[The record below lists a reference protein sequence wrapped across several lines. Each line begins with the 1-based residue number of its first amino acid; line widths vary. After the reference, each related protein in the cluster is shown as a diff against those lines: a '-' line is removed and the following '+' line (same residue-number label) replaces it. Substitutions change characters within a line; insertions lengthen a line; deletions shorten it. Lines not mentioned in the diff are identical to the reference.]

1 MTFFEYF
8 NSQFSM
14 LQQLDFCLRLV
25 AACLCGAAIGY
36 QRSKHFKEGGIRT
49 HIIVC
54 CAASLIM
61 VISKYGFV
69 DMANVGGAALSG
81 TRGADP
87 ARVAAQVVSGI
98 GFLGAGVIFKNDGI
112 VKGLSAAACIWAT
125 AAIGLAMGAGMWIV
139 GLAATV
145 LVTLLQW
152 MLYHFAAWTDAYA
165 TSRLHFT
172 VENGHEFNRSL
183 TEQLDQWKA
192 HPVNSRITRRKDGT
206 TDYDLTIR
214 RRTEISYAEMKDFM
228 ESHPEILSV
237 SNSSL

>member
-69 DMANVGGAALSG
+69 DMTNVGGAALSG

-183 TEQLDQWKA
+183 TEQLDQWNA
-192 HPVNSRITRRKDGT
+192 HPINSRITRRKDGT

>member
-69 DMANVGGAALSG
+69 DMANAGDAALSG
-81 TRGADP
+81 TRAADP

-125 AAIGLAMGAGMWIV
+125 AAIGLAMGSGMWIV

>member
-69 DMANVGGAALSG
+69 DMVNAGDAALSG
-81 TRGADP
+81 TRSADP

>member
-69 DMANVGGAALSG
+69 DLTNVGGAALSG

-98 GFLGAGVIFKNDGI
+98 GFLGAGVIFKNEGI

-183 TEQLDQWKA
+183 TEQLDRWKA

>member
-1 MTFFEYF
+1 MTFIEYF

-61 VISKYGFV
+61 IISKYGFV
-69 DMANVGGAALSG
+69 DLTNTAGTALSG

-87 ARVAAQVVSGI
+87 ARIAAQVVIRI
-98 GFLGAGVIFKNDGI
+98 GLLGAGVIFKNDGI

-125 AAIGLAMGAGMWIV
+125 AAIGLAMGSGMWIV
-139 GLAATV
+139 GVVATV

-152 MLYHFAAWTDAYA
+152 MLYHFAAWSDAYA

-172 VENGHEFNRSL
+172 VENGHEFNRCL
-183 TEQLDQWKA
+183 TEQLDLWKA

-206 TDYDLTIR
+206 TDYDLIIR

>member
-69 DMANVGGAALSG
+69 DMTNAGDAALSG

-125 AAIGLAMGAGMWIV
+125 AAIGLAMGSGMWIV

-152 MLYHFAAWTDAYA
+152 MLYPFAAWTDAYA
-165 TSRLHFT
+165 TRRLHFT

-192 HPVNSRITRRKDGT
+192 HPINSRITRRKDGT

>member
-69 DMANVGGAALSG
+69 DMTNVGGAALSG

-87 ARVAAQVVSGI
+87 ARIAAQVVSGI
-98 GFLGAGVIFKNDGI
+98 GFLGAGVIFKNEGI

-139 GLAATV
+139 GVVAAV

-152 MLYHFAAWTDAYA
+152 MLYHFAAWSDAYA

-183 TEQLDQWKA
+183 TEQLDLWKA

-206 TDYDLTIR
+206 TDYDLTVR

>member
-69 DMANVGGAALSG
+69 DMANAGDAALSG
-81 TRGADP
+81 TRAADP

-98 GFLGAGVIFKNDGI
+98 GFLGAGV
-112 VKGLSAAACIWAT
+112 S
-125 AAIGLAMGAGMWIV
+125 
-139 GLAATV
+139 
-145 LVTLLQW
+145 
-152 MLYHFAAWTDAYA
+152 
-165 TSRLHFT
+165 SR
-172 VENGHEFNRSL
+172 
-183 TEQLDQWKA
+183 A
-192 HPVNSRITRRKDGT
+192 
-206 TDYDLTIR
+206 
-214 RRTEISYAEMKDFM
+214 
-228 ESHPEILSV
+228 
-237 SNSSL
+237 

>member
-69 DMANVGGAALSG
+69 DMANAGGAALSG

-183 TEQLDQWKA
+183 TEQLDQWNA
-192 HPVNSRITRRKDGT
+192 HPINSRITRRKDGT

>member
-69 DMANVGGAALSG
+69 DMANAGDAALSG

-125 AAIGLAMGAGMWIV
+125 AAIGLAMGSGMWIV

-183 TEQLDQWKA
+183 TEQLDQWNA
-192 HPVNSRITRRKDGT
+192 HPINSRITRRKDGT

>member
-69 DMANVGGAALSG
+69 DMTNVGDAALSG
-81 TRGADP
+81 TRSADP

>member
-69 DMANVGGAALSG
+69 DMVNAGDAALSG

-214 RRTEISYAEMKDFM
+214 RRSEISYAEMKDFM

>member
-61 VISKYGFV
+61 VISKSGCV
-69 DMANVGGAALSG
+69 DLTNVGGAALSG

-98 GFLGAGVIFKNDGI
+98 GFLGAGVIFKNEGI